1 MARAARSGTR
11 TDVALFVVSGFLALL
26 ALILPANLREA
37 AAAGLRRSVVAPFVA
52 LQRRAE
58 MGRTALITQDERRT
72 RTDSIAVKALS
83 VPAIESENSRLRKL
97 LGLGQRLQYGFIAAE
112 ALHAG
117 PSREEYTL
125 TLTAGA
131 RAGVRPF
138 SPVVAADGLVGMVQ
152 TVDPTMS
159 LAIVWSH
166 PDFRVSATTVD
177 GSAFGIVA
185 AHLGSGADR
194 YLLELRGVPFR
205 NELRPGTLVVS
216 SGLGG
221 VYPEGIPIG
230 TVLRELKTTEGWART
245 YLVRPAVI
253 PSEVAAVMV
262 LRPQRASAGVRGVWS
277 SVAAAD
283 SAARGVVSA
292 ADSIVADS
300 LRAVAARQ
308 RAAAARAAAARA
320 AAGDTGTAAASTRA
334 ADSARRPPRRLAAP
348 RPDSA
353 APPTARVAAPAAAPA
368 TQPPTQPPAQPPTQ
382 PRTQPPTPTAT
393 PTTPPSAS
401 PNTRPDTSARPPR

>member
-11 TDVALFVVSGFLALL
+11 TDVALFVISGFLALL
-26 ALILPANLREA
+26 ALVLPANLREA

-58 MGRTALITQDERRT
+58 MSRTALVTQDEQRT
-72 RTDSIAVKALS
+72 RTDSIALRALS
-83 VPAIESENSRLRKL
+83 APAIESENARLRRL

-112 ALHAG
+112 AIHAG

-177 GSAFGIVA
+177 GSAFGIIA
-185 AHLGSGADR
+185 AHLGGGADR

-205 NELRPGTLVVS
+205 NELTPGTLVVS

-230 TVLRELKTTEGWART
+230 TVLRELRTTEGWART
-245 YLVRPAVI
+245 YLVRPAVV
-253 PSEVAAVMV
+253 PSEVAAVMI

-292 ADSIVADS
+292 ADSILADS
-300 LRAVAARQ
+300 LRAIAAQQ
-308 RAAAARAAAARA
+308 RAAAARAAQAAAAAAAARGDTSAAGAARA
-320 AAGDTGTAAASTRA
+320 PGD
-334 ADSARRPPRRLAAP
+334 
-348 RPDSA
+348 
-353 APPTARVAAPAAAPA
+353 
-368 TQPPTQPPAQPPTQ
+368 
-382 PRTQPPTPTAT
+382 
-393 PTTPPSAS
+393 
-401 PNTRPDTSARPPR
+401 SARPPAARPAPRPAARPAAARADSAAAPTPRPATPPAAPPAAPPSAPSAPDTAARPPR

>member
-11 TDVALFVVSGFLALL
+11 TDVALFAVSGFLALL
-26 ALILPANLREA
+26 ALVLPENLRA
-37 AAAGLRRSVVAPFVA
+37 DAAAGLRRSVVAPFVA
-52 LQRRAE
+52 LQSRAE
-58 MGRTALITQDERRT
+58 MSRTALMTHDAART
-72 RTDSIAVKALS
+72 RNDSIALRALA
-83 VPAIESENSRLRKL
+83 VPAIESENTRLRKL
-97 LGLGQRLQYGFIAAE
+97 LGLGQRLQYGFVAAE

-117 PSREEYTL
+117 PSREEFTL

-131 RAGVRPF
+131 AAGVQPF
-138 SPVVAADGLVGMVQ
+138 SPVVAAEGLVGMVQ

-177 GSAFGIVA
+177 GSAFGIIA
-185 AHLGSGADR
+185 AHLGRGADR

-205 NELRPGTLVVS
+205 NELKPGALVVS

-245 YLVRPAVI
+245 YLVRPAVL

-262 LRPQRASAGVRGVWS
+262 LRPQRASAGVRGVWR
-277 SVAAAD
+277 SVASAD
-283 SAARGVVSA
+283 SAARGIVSA

-300 LRAVAARQ
+300 LRAIAARQ
-308 RAAAARAAAARA
+308 RAAAARAAAAAA
-320 AAGDTGTAAASTRA
+320 AAGDSGALAARATG
-334 ADSARRPPRRLAAP
+334 ADSVPRAPRRPAPVRADTGGATPAAP
-348 RPDSA
+348 VTPPARPPV
-353 APPTARVAAPAAAPA
+353 APP
-368 TQPPTQPPAQPPTQ
+368 
-382 PRTQPPTPTAT
+382 
-393 PTTPPSAS
+393 AS
-401 PNTRPDTSARPPR
+401 PDTAPPDTTARPPR